1 MLNLTQVRNRQS
13 NSNGTCCV
21 SSKAT
26 FVGRLFEWY
35 RISGQNLSGVK
46 EGAFLMSAIV
56 HIHMTRP
63 SLGSW
68 HPGNIVTAICMGCK
82 VGILNASVATRAEC
96 AFIQFQGNSI
106 L

>member
-26 FVGRLFEWY
+26 FVDRLFEWY
-35 RISGQNLSGVK
+35 RISSQNLSGVK

-56 HIHMTRP
+56 H
-63 SLGSW
+63 
-68 HPGNIVTAICMGCK
+68 NI
-82 VGILNASVATRAEC
+82 
-96 AFIQFQGNSI
+96 
-106 L
+106 